1 MDHLMSGF
9 LVLLAVDAGIS
20 CGPGFLPREPVH
32 VDSSH
37 GPVWASSR
45 HVGGV

>member
-9 LVLLAVDAGIS
+9 LALLAVDAGIS
-20 CGPGFLPREPVH
+20 WGHGFLPREPVH

-45 HVGGV
+45 HDGWV